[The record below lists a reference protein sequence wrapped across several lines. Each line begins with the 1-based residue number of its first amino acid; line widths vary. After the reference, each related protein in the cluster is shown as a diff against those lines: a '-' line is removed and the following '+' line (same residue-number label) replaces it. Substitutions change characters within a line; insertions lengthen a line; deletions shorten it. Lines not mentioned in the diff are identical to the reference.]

1 MGDLILSCTVG
12 RGQMVATAFIE
23 GGPLGKKKKNEE
35 EEEEEEEEEGGLK
48 PTAAEETL
56 LHEASCERWS
66 ALEHSL
72 LHGQKLP
79 DIDNIQEVYA
89 FLSKRGALDRYPFLA
104 ATYR

>member
-35 EEEEEEEEEGGLK
+35 EEEEEEGGLK

-56 LHEASCERWS
+56 LHEASCGRWS